1 MQQSGTSGRVRAPE
15 NFIVGIGQAI
25 ECVVLESSAGTNDPE
40 RNELYMNACGW
51 DREEW
56 VARSVEALEPLEKT
70 VTGQR
75 YGVAPVANED
85 YRRLGELATHDEHAK
100 AYFDHLFPSLNGDPD
115 PLIDLLCRHPG
126 IRPNLGGGD
135 KRDTFIVM
143 PSSGHLLQM
152 DTLARYLTRTALKH
166 GCGDAVVR
174 LERLLSLSAEGK
186 VPGYEVYVFRGLSLS
201 GEIEIVPGLEI
212 VDYARAAQ
220 RGLVK
225 DYSPKSTED
234 GRENAD
240 IGALVL
246 ARAMTWGPCLVPPL
260 SGRDEFPAPAR
271 DFRWA
276 PGCDTGIF
284 FDLLSLCTS
293 RQVQALSI
301 MHCAPEFVDVNEG
314 FGPGTGRSFSYSE
327 RLRGEAL
334 GAQEIE
340 RLREVLGL
348 WSEFNPEKR
357 DVLELA
363 ASRVSSSVYRDR
375 GRFRVQ
381 DRILDAA
388 IALEIMYELNPPE
401 LTNKLASRA
410 AHLLAQEIDDR
421 IEIFDRVHAFYE
433 ARSRIAHGGKGK
445 KKKKAVD
452 FEDAAE
458 SGFGLAADTF
468 SALLNRGEFP
478 DWKRTILSP

>member
-1 MQQSGTSGRVRAPE
+1 
-15 NFIVGIGQAI
+15 
-25 ECVVLESSAGTNDPE
+25 
-40 RNELYMNACGW
+40 MNACGW

-56 VARSVEALEPLEKT
+56 VACTVGALEPLVET

-75 YGVAPVANED
+75 YGVPPLANED
-85 YRRLGELATHDEHAK
+85 YRKLGELARNDEHAI
-100 AYFDHLFPSLNGDPD
+100 AYFEHLFPNLNRDPD

-126 IRPNLGGGD
+126 VRPNLGGGD
-135 KRDTFIVM
+135 NRDTFIVM

-166 GCGDAVVR
+166 GCRDAVVR
-174 LERLLSLSAEGK
+174 LEGLLSLSAEGR

-212 VDYARAAQ
+212 VDYERAAE

-225 DYSPKSTED
+225 KTRTGPTVDARDY
-234 GRENAD
+234 AAM
-240 IGALVL
+240 GALVL

-271 DFRWA
+271 EFRWA

-293 RQVQALSI
+293 RQVQILSI
-301 MHCAPEFVDVNEG
+301 MYCAPEFVDVNKG
-314 FGPGTGRSFSYSE
+314 FGPGTGTSFSYSDL
-327 RLRGEAL
+327 LRSDPL
-334 GAQEIE
+334 GAENIE
-340 RLREVLGL
+340 RLRDVLGL

-357 DVLELA
+357 DILELA
-363 ASRVSSSVYRDR
+363 ASRLSSSIYRNR

-388 IALEIMYELNPPE
+388 IALEIMYELDPPE

-410 AHLLAQEIDDR
+410 AYILAQEIDDR
-421 IEIFDRVHAFYE
+421 IEIFDRVHAFYA

-445 KKKKAVD
+445 KKKKAMS
-452 FEDAAE
+452 FKDAAE
-458 SGFGLAADTF
+458 SGYGLAADTF
-468 SALLNRGEFP
+468 NGLLNKGDFP